1 VNHLAQPLKIAIVGA
16 ASLRGKEL
24 SEALDESSFTSAE
37 FLLMDEDESLGQIE
51 TIGEELTVIQRIEPD
66 AFNRVDY
73 VFFAGPAE
81 DTRKHW
87 KSAFASHA
95 SVLDLSGVL
104 EDEPG
109 VLVLA
114 PWVRDEIDNPTT
126 PTPDLH
132 TPALVP
138 AHIASTALALMVAR
152 LQDLG
157 PIRSVWAT
165 ALEPSSEHGR
175 SAVDELH
182 QQTVTLLNFQNMPKE
197 VYDLQVA
204 FNITPI
210 FGEQSRID
218 MLAVEARIRRH
229 YELLS
234 GGRLPKAAIQLLQ
247 VPAFHG
253 YGLSI
258 AIELERGVSL
268 EHFEAAL
275 SGEHVD
281 IILGDNDPPSNLSS
295 AGQDDIL
302 VRARSADPTES
313 LATRFWIWAA
323 FDNLKLASMNA
334 IACAQELGKLRP
346 QGIVQ

>member
-1 VNHLAQPLKIAIVGA
+1 MAYPLKIAIVGA
-16 ASLRGKEL
+16 ATLRGKEL
-24 SEALDESSFTSAE
+24 SEALDESSYTSAE
-37 FLLMDEDESLGQIE
+37 FVLMDEDQSLGQIE
-51 TIGEELTVIQRIEPD
+51 AIGDELTIIQRIEPD

-73 VFFAGPAE
+73 VFFTSDQEA
-81 DTRKHW
+81 TRKHW
-87 KSAFASHA
+87 KAAVGSHA
-95 SVLDLSGVL
+95 SLIDVSDAL

-109 VLVLA
+109 VLVLS
-114 PWVRDEIDNPTT
+114 PWVRDAIENPNT

-138 AHIASTALALMVAR
+138 AHIAATVVALIAAR

-157 PIRSVWAT
+157 AVRSLWAT

-175 SAVDELH
+175 AAVDELH

-197 VYDLQVA
+197 IYDMQVA
-204 FNITPI
+204 FNVTPTA
-210 FGEQSRID
+210 GEQSKVD
-218 MLAVEARIRRH
+218 LGAVETRIRRH

-234 GGRLPKAAIQLLQ
+234 GGRLPRVGFQLLL

-253 YGLSI
+253 YGISI
-258 AIELERGVSL
+258 AVELERGVSL
-268 EHFEAAL
+268 EHCEAAL
-275 SGEHVD
+275 GGEHIDV
-281 IILGDNDPPSNLSS
+281 ILGENDPPSNLSA

-302 VRARSADPTES
+302 LRVRPMDPSEALS
-313 LATRFWIWAA
+313 TRFWLWAS
-323 FDNLKLASMNA
+323 FDNLKLASLHA

>member
-1 VNHLAQPLKIAIVGA
+1 VNHLAHPLKIAIVGA

-24 SEALDESSFTSAE
+24 SEALDESNFTSAE

-51 TIGEELTVIQRIEPD
+51 AIGDELTIIQRIEPD
-66 AFNRVDY
+66 AFNHVDY
-73 VFFAGPAE
+73 VFFAGDIDA
-81 DTRKHW
+81 TIKHW
-87 KSAFASHA
+87 KAAFASHA
-95 SVLDLSGVL
+95 SVIDLTGVL
-104 EDEPG
+104 EEEPG
-109 VLVLA
+109 VLVLS
-114 PWVRDEIDNPTT
+114 PWVQDAIENPSS
-126 PTPDLH
+126 PRPDLH

-138 AHIASTALALMVAR
+138 AHIAATALALMVAR

-157 PIRSVWAT
+157 AIRSVWAT

-175 SAVDELH
+175 VAVDELH

-204 FNITPI
+204 FNVTPI
-210 FGEQSRID
+210 FGEQSKID
-218 MLAVEARIRRH
+218 MLAVESRIRRH

-234 GGRLPKAAIQLLQ
+234 GGRLPKAGIQLLQ

-258 AIELERGVSL
+258 AVELERGVSL

-275 SGEHVD
+275 GGEHIDV
-281 IILGDNDPPSNLSS
+281 ILGDNDPPSNLSS

-302 VRARSADPTES
+302 VRARPADPSEP
-313 LATRFWIWAA
+313 LPTRFWIWAA

>member
-1 VNHLAQPLKIAIVGA
+1 MAHPLKIAIVGA

-24 SEALDESSFTSAE
+24 SEALDESSYTMADFV
-37 FLLMDEDESLGQIE
+37 LMDEDQSLGQIE
-51 TIGEELTVIQRIEPD
+51 AVGDEVTIIQRIEPD
-66 AFNRVDY
+66 AFRHVDY
-73 VFFAGPAE
+73 VFFTGDQEA
-81 DTRKHW
+81 TRKHW
-87 KSAFASHA
+87 KAAVGSHA
-95 SVLDLSGVL
+95 SLIDLSGAL

-114 PWVRDEIDNPTT
+114 PWVHDAIDNPTT
-126 PTPDLH
+126 PMPDLH

-138 AHIASTALALMVAR
+138 AHIASTVVALIAAR

-157 PIRSVWAT
+157 AVHSLWAT

-197 VYDLQVA
+197 IYDTQVA
-204 FNITPI
+204 FNLTPI
-210 FGEQSRID
+210 AGEQSKVD
-218 MLAVEARIRRH
+218 LVAVEARIRRH

-234 GGRLPKAAIQLLQ
+234 GGRLPRAAFQMLL

-253 YGLSI
+253 YGISI
-258 AIELERGVSL
+258 AVELERGVSL
-268 EHFEAAL
+268 EHCEAAL
-275 SGEHVD
+275 GGEHIDV
-281 IILGDNDPPSNLSS
+281 ILGENDPPSNLSA

-302 VRARSADPTES
+302 LRVRQADPSES

-323 FDNLKLASMNA
+323 FDNLKLASIHA

>member
-1 VNHLAQPLKIAIVGA
+1 MAQALKIAIVGA

-24 SEALDESSFTSAE
+24 SESLDESGFSATE
-37 FLLMDEDESLGQIE
+37 FLLMDEDQSIGQIE
-51 TIGEELTVIQRIEPD
+51 AVGDEVTIIQRIEPD
-66 AFNRVDY
+66 AFRHVDY
-73 VFFAGPAE
+73 VFFTSDREA
-81 DTRKHW
+81 TRKHW
-87 KSAFASHA
+87 KAALDSHA
-95 SVLDLSGVL
+95 SVVDMSGEL
-104 EDEPG
+104 EEEPG

-114 PWVRDEIDNPTT
+114 PWVHEAIDNPAT
-126 PTPDLH
+126 PLPDLH

-138 AHIASTALALMVAR
+138 AHIAATALALIVAR

-157 PIRSVWAT
+157 AVRSVWAT

-175 SAVDELH
+175 AAVDELH

-197 VYDLQVA
+197 IYDLQVA
-204 FNITPI
+204 FNVTPGL
-210 FGEQSRID
+210 GEQAKID
-218 MLAVEARIRRH
+218 LLAIETGIRRH

-234 GGRLPKAAIQLLQ
+234 GGRLPHAGIQLLQ

-258 AIELERGVSL
+258 GVELERGVSL

-275 SGEHVD
+275 GGEHIDV
-281 IILGDNDPPSNLSS
+281 ILGENDPPSNLSS
-295 AGQDDIL
+295 AGQDEIL
-302 VRARSADPTES
+302 VRVRPADAIEALP
-313 LATRFWIWAA
+313 TRFWVWAA
-323 FDNLKLASMNA
+323 FDNLKLASLHA